1 MGKKVNILLSIRRI
15 SVECRFSSEST
26 PRCNRYRSA
35 TSLEFQDRL
44 MYVLAVR
51 LRWREELLSDDAIE
65 LSGCTGVEHADALVA
80 SSDVRVGEIDGI
92 DCLCSSTGSA

>member
-1 MGKKVNILLSIRRI
+1 M
-15 SVECRFSSEST
+15 
-26 PRCNRYRSA
+26 
-35 TSLEFQDRL
+35 
-44 MYVLAVR
+44 LAVR